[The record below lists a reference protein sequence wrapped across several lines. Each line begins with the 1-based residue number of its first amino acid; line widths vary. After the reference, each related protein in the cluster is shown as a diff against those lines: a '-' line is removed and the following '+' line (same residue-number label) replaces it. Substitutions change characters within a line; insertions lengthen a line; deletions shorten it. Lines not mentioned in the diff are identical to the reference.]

1 MKRPVSVILQ
11 RCDYTAQSLDALMES
26 VAPSLGIAGN
36 LKGKRILIK
45 PNLISSR
52 GPLLACTDPRF
63 IIAVSRW
70 FVDREASVT
79 VGDSPAFGSASGVLR
94 HIGALTELIR
104 LGAKV
109 VEFATPKAFT
119 LSNDIRV
126 GVAAEAL
133 DCDLMVNLP
142 KVKAHNQMHTTMAVK
157 NFFGIVIG
165 MRKSLLH
172 MVHGGSHA
180 RFAGVIL
187 DLQALLPE
195 HITIV
200 DGISAMHVAGP
211 LHGKSLALHC
221 VAASMNPLAVDTALY
236 AALELEHE
244 KCPLLREA
252 RTRRYEAVF
261 PNEIRY
267 LSLNP
272 SDFYGSG
279 FVAPTD
285 LAPVRFNPCRFL
297 YGHLKRMVLAIRS

>member
-1 MKRPVSVILQ
+1 MDRAVTVILE
-11 RCDYTAQSLDALMES
+11 RCDYAPYSVDALMGKI
-26 VAPSLGIAGN
+26 APSLGIGGN
-36 LKGKRILIK
+36 IKGRRILIK

-70 FVDREASVT
+70 FIDRGASVA
-79 VGDSPAFGSASGVLR
+79 VGDSPAFGNASGVLR
-94 HIGALTELIR
+94 HIGALTDLKR
-104 LGAKV
+104 LGVNV
-109 VEFATPKAFT
+109 VEFATPRIFT
-119 LSNDIRV
+119 LSGGIRV

-157 NFFGIVIG
+157 NFFGIILG

-180 RFAGVIL
+180 QFSRVIL

-211 LHGKSLALHC
+211 LRGKPLALHC
-221 VAASMNPLAVDTALY
+221 VAASTNPLAVDSALY
-236 AALELEHE
+236 AALELDHE

-252 RTRRYEAVF
+252 RR
-261 PNEIRY
+261 IRY
-267 LSLNP
+267 DSAFPHEIQYPFLRP
-272 SDFYGSG
+272 ADFYGSG
-279 FVAPTD
+279 FMAPED